1 MSAGY
6 ATSLMKALRESYTNS
21 PAALREVS
29 ASLSPSPHRHILQT
43 GSWGGRQP
51 LPSPAVT
58 LQEPNFTLFSFHRQV
73 QWFSCIY
80 LF

>member
-29 ASLSPSPHRHILQT
+29 ASLSPSPH
-43 GSWGGRQP
+43 
-51 LPSPAVT
+51 PSNRFLRRPSAST
-58 LQEPNFTLFSFHRQV
+58 
-73 QWFSCIY
+73 
-80 LF
+80 

>member
-1 MSAGY
+1 MERSTSAVFPAPSRALMDVERHRLPQARNCHGY

-43 GSWGGRQP
+43 GS
-51 LPSPAVT
+51 
-58 LQEPNFTLFSFHRQV
+58 
-73 QWFSCIY
+73 
-80 LF
+80 

>member
-29 ASLSPSPHRHILQT
+29 DNLSSDAPAPIAKSFEQVPKEEAVSLYLA
-43 GSWGGRQP
+43 RQ
-51 LPSPAVT
+51 SRYKKT
-58 LQEPNFTLFSFHRQV
+58 
-73 QWFSCIY
+73 
-80 LF
+80 